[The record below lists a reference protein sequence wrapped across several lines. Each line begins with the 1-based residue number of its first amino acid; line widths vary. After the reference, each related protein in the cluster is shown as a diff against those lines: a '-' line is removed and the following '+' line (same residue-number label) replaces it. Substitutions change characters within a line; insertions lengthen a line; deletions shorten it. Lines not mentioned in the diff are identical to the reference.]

1 MDGCL
6 VISGPESPWFNM
18 AADETLLQ
26 LAHDHGRLVLR
37 LYRWDRPAVSF
48 GYFQSYDAI
57 ANLTP
62 VRPLVRRLTG
72 GGLVSHVADWTY
84 SLALPAEHRWY
95 QLKARESY
103 QWVHQWVDRSL
114 QSLGLATSLAARPM
128 SDGPGQC
135 FLGAEQDD
143 VLLRGAKVAGAA
155 QRRTRSG
162 LLIQGSIQIPGSM
175 IQTHRQAWEV
185 AMRSSAPD
193 IVWSE
198 LKLDGAL
205 REAIE
210 RLATSKY
217 AAEAFLKRR

>member
-1 MDGCL
+1 
-6 VISGPESPWFNM
+6 
-18 AADETLLQ
+18 
-26 LAHDHGRLVLR
+26 
-37 LYRWDRPAVSF
+37 
-48 GYFQSYDAI
+48 
-57 ANLTP
+57 
-62 VRPLVRRLTG
+62 
-72 GGLVSHVADWTY
+72 
-84 SLALPAEHRWY
+84 
-95 QLKARESY
+95 
-103 QWVHQWVDRSL
+103 
-114 QSLGLATSLAARPM
+114 M

-175 IQTHRQAWEV
+175 IQTHRQVWEV

-217 AAEAFLKRR
+217 AAEVFLKRR